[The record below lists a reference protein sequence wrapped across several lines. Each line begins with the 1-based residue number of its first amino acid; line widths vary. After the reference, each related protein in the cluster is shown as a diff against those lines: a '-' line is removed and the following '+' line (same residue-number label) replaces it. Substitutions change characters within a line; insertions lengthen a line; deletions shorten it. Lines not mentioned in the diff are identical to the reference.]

1 MTSRKF
7 LWAPVAAFSI
17 TLFGTTAATAEDS
30 RNRELK
36 VMTYNMYL
44 GTDFTEIFQSQT
56 LPEVFSEVAEAYGDV
71 EAGLPH
77 ERISEIADQ
86 IQAAEP
92 TLVGLQEVALWRLG
106 EFGNPAPSTT
116 VGYDFLQILLD
127 ELTERGLHYAPVAVH
142 TGFDAEVPGTN
153 GTTFFQDVRYTDRVV
168 ILARTDLSAAQL
180 RVEHVETGAFTNLF
194 TVPTVIGNI
203 TVERAWTL
211 VDAKLRGKTYRFVNA
226 HLESFHPLINV
237 AQGEELLAGPANT
250 DRSVILVGDLNS
262 DASTGGATYTNIRNA
277 GFADSWSDANPTLSG
292 NTWPLFDPTPNV
304 FATPIERLDLILT
317 RGKITTDSA
326 DLFGEHPV
334 DDVTP
339 SGLRPSDH
347 SAVASLLVL
356 QP

>member
-1 MTSRKF
+1 MASRKF
-7 LWAPVAAFSI
+7 LWALVAVFSI

-44 GTDFTEIFQSQT
+44 GTDFAEIFQAQS
-56 LPEVFSEVAEAYGDV
+56 LPEVFAEVAEAYGDV
-71 EAGLPH
+71 QAGLPH

-106 EFGNPAPSTT
+106 AFADEDPATT
-116 VGYDFLQILLD
+116 VAYDFLQILLD
-127 ELTERGLHYAPVAVH
+127 ELAERGLHYAPVAVH

-153 GTTFFQDVRYTDRVV
+153 GSTFFQDVRYTDRVV

-180 RVEHVETGAFTNLF
+180 RVEHSETGAFTNLF

-226 HLESFHPLINV
+226 HLESFHPVFNV
-237 AQGEELLAGPANT
+237 LQGQELLAGPANT
-250 DRSVILVGDLNS
+250 DMSVILAGDLNS
-262 DASTGGATYTNIRNA
+262 DASTGGTTYINIRNA

-292 NTWPLFDPTPNV
+292 NTWPLFDPTPDV
-304 FATPIERLDLILT
+304 FTTPVARLDLILT
-317 RGKITTDSA
+317 RGEIVTDSA
-326 DLFGEHPV
+326 ELFGEDPV
-334 DDVTP
+334 ADITT

-347 SAVASLLVL
+347 AAVASLLVL
-356 QP
+356 KP